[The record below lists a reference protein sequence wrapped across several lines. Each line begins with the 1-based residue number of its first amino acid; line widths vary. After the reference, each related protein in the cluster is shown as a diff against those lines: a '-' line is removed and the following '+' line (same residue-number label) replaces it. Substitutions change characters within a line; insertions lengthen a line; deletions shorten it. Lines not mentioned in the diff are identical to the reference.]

1 MKKVAF
7 VLIFG
12 FIFVTMGCINKAEFE
27 ELKKQNEE
35 LIQSNNDL
43 RLKVEEISA
52 ENEKLIAENSDLLNK
67 LKDLEKEKRILE
79 LKNEEVRYVHNQTLD
94 FKYSGFDT
102 KVYNEP
108 LSEEVIYTVQTGD
121 KIQVSAILLFESVKQ
136 YFVEVKTPSN
146 TTGYIKISSN
156 PFKDGRFLPL
166 DTMTIEGKTVN
177 ILKMQDSY
185 QIDKGAHLFSLPTE
199 NSEIIHTITY
209 EEAFDYFFSS
219 AITEDYKWVKIK
231 VHDFEGWVKTQS
243 LGKGRGGPLIWK
255 PETLIEWVLIDSY
268 FD

>member
-7 VLIFG
+7 VMFVIFLISL
-12 FIFVTMGCINKAEFE
+12 MGCTNKEEFE

-35 LIQSNNDL
+35 LTQNNENL
-43 RLKVEEISA
+43 RLKFEEISA
-52 ENEKLIAENSDLLNK
+52 ENEKLISENSDLLSK
-67 LKDLEKEKRILE
+67 LKDLEKEKKNLE
-79 LKNEEVRYVHNQTLD
+79 LRKEEIRYVHNQTLD
-94 FKYSGFDT
+94 FKFSGFDT
-102 KVYNEP
+102 KVYKEP
-108 LSEEVIYTVQTGD
+108 LREEVIYTVQTGD
-121 KIQVSAILLFESVKQ
+121 KIQISAILLFESVNQ
-136 YFVEVKTPSN
+136 YYVEVKTPSN

-156 PFKDGRFLPL
+156 PFKDGRFLPIN
-166 DTMTIEGKTVN
+166 TMKIGDNTVN

-209 EEAFDYFFSS
+209 EEALDYFFSS